1 MSNVIEI
8 RDLKKHFGSGEN
20 EALIFDGAEMTVEKG
35 SFVSLTGASGSGKS
49 TLLYL
54 IGGLDRDFTGDILI
68 GGKSI
73 VGMNDR
79 ELSELRSIK
88 LSYVFQFYNLVANL
102 TVEENI
108 LLPIELS
115 GRKAKDYKDKLGE
128 LLELTGLS
136 GKRKSYPS
144 QLSGG
149 QQQRCAVAR
158 AVLTEPEILL
168 ADEPTG
174 NLDKTSGEEVMKLF
188 KRLNEEKGITI
199 LQVTHSDECA
209 AYGDRIVKL
218 SEHRLIS
225 SGPGAAGSSPDGVTP
240 PSRTLSGRQR

>member
-1 MSNVIEI
+1 MYSTIEI
-8 RDLKKHFGSGEN
+8 KNLKKRFGSGEN
-20 EALIFDGAEMTVEKG
+20 ETLIFDGADLSIEKG

-54 IGGLDRDFTGDILI
+54 IGGLDRDFTGDIRI
-68 GGKSI
+68 SGQSI
-73 VGMNDR
+73 SGMDDKQ
-79 ELSELRSIK
+79 LSHMRSFK

-115 GRKAKDYKDKLGE
+115 GRKTKDYTAQ
-128 LLELTGLS
+128 LEEILRITGLTD
-136 GKRKSYPS
+136 KRKCYPA

-149 QQQRCAVAR
+149 QQQRCSIAR
-158 AVLTEPEILL
+158 AVLSEPEILL

-174 NLDKTSGEEVMKLF
+174 NLDRQSGEEIMNLF

-209 AYGDRIVKL
+209 AYGNKIVKL
-218 SEHRLIS
+218 CDHRLE
-225 SGPGAAGSSPDGVTP
+225 DVQ
-240 PSRTLSGRQR
+240 LM

>member
-1 MSNVIEI
+1 MKNVIEI
-8 RDLKKHFGSGEN
+8 KNLKKHFGSGEN
-20 EALIFDGAEMTVEKG
+20 EALIFDGADLNIEKG

-54 IGGLDRDFTGDILI
+54 IGGLDRDFTGDIRI
-68 GGKSI
+68 SGQSI
-73 VGMNDR
+73 TGMDDKQ
-79 ELSELRSIK
+79 LSELRSFRM
-88 LSYVFQFYNLVANL
+88 SYVFQFYNLVANL

-115 GRKAKDYKDKLGE
+115 GRKTRDYIPQLE
-128 LLELTGLS
+128 SLLELTGLTS
-136 GKRKSYPS
+136 KRKSYPS

-149 QQQRCAVAR
+149 QQQRCSIAR
-158 AVLTEPEILL
+158 AVLTEPQILL

-174 NLDKTSGEEVMKLF
+174 NLDKVSGEEIMKLF

-209 AYGDRIVKL
+209 AYGNRIVKL
-218 SEHRLIS
+218 HDHILE
-225 SGPGAAGSSPDGVTP
+225 DVV
-240 PSRTLSGRQR
+240 

>member
-1 MSNVIEI
+1 MYSVIEI
-8 RDLKKHFGSGEN
+8 SDLKKRFGSGEN
-20 EALIFDGAEMTVEKG
+20 EALIFDGADLSIERG

-54 IGGLDRDFTGDILI
+54 IGGLDRDFRGDIRI

-73 VGMNDR
+73 TGMSDKD
-79 ELSELRSIK
+79 LSDMRSFK

-115 GRKAKDYKDKLGE
+115 GRKTKDYKKQ
-128 LLELTGLS
+128 LEDILEITGLS
-136 GKRKSYPS
+136 SKRKSFPA

-149 QQQRCAVAR
+149 QQQRCSIAR
-158 AVLTEPEILL
+158 AVLSEPKILL

-174 NLDKTSGEEVMKLF
+174 NLDKNSGAEIMKLF

-218 SEHRLIS
+218 CDYRLEDI
-225 SGPGAAGSSPDGVTP
+225 V
-240 PSRTLSGRQR
+240 

>member
-8 RDLKKHFGSGEN
+8 KGLKKHFGTGEN
-20 EALIFDGAEMTVEKG
+20 EALIFDGANLAIEKG

-54 IGGLDRDFTGDILI
+54 IGGLDRDFEGEILI
-68 GGKSI
+68 GGKNISN
-73 VGMNDR
+73 MNDK
-79 ELSELRSIK
+79 ELSKIRSFG

-115 GRKAKDYKDKLGE
+115 GRSTKEYKSKLEE

-136 GKRKSYPS
+136 EKRKSYPS

-149 QQQRCAVAR
+149 QQQRCSIAR
-158 AVLTEPEILL
+158 AVLTEPELLL

-174 NLDKTSGEEVMKLF
+174 NLDKASGEEIMKLF

-209 AYGDRIVKL
+209 AYGSRIVRLADHKL
-218 SEHRLIS
+218 LD
-225 SGPGAAGSSPDGVTP
+225 A
-240 PSRTLSGRQR
+240 

>member
-1 MSNVIEI
+1 MNDGGTVMSNVIEI
-8 RDLKKHFGSGEN
+8 RDLKKRFGSGEN
-20 EALIFDGAEMTVEKG
+20 EALIYDGANLAIEKG

-54 IGGLDRDFTGDILI
+54 IGGLDRDFSGDIRI
-68 GGKSI
+68 GDKSI
-73 VGMNDR
+73 TGMSDR
-79 ELSELRSIK
+79 ELSEIRSFR

-115 GRKAKDYKDKLGE
+115 GRKTKEYARKLNE

-136 GKRKSYPS
+136 AKRNCYPS

-149 QQQRCAVAR
+149 QQQRCSIAR

-168 ADEPTG
+168 ADEATG
-174 NLDKTSGEEVMKLF
+174 NLDRSSGEEIMDLF

-199 LQVTHSDECA
+199 LQVTHSAECA
-209 AYGDRIVKL
+209 AYGNRIVRLTDHKL
-218 SEHRLIS
+218 VE
-225 SGPGAAGSSPDGVTP
+225 A
-240 PSRTLSGRQR
+240 

>member
-1 MSNVIEI
+1 MNSVIQI
-8 RDLKKHFGSGEN
+8 KNLKKHFGSGEN
-20 EALIFDGAEMTVEKG
+20 EALIFDGADLDIETG

-54 IGGLDRDFTGDILI
+54 LGGLDRDFTGDIRIL
-68 GGKSI
+68 GRSI
-73 VGMNDR
+73 NGMDDKQ
-79 ELSELRSIK
+79 LSNLRSFSM
-88 LSYVFQFYNLVANL
+88 SYVFQFYNLIANL

-115 GRKAKDYKDKLGE
+115 GRKTKDYKKQLDEILDI
-128 LLELTGLS
+128 TGLTA
-136 GKRKSYPS
+136 KRKSYPS

-149 QQQRCAVAR
+149 QQQRCSVAR
-158 AVLTEPEILL
+158 AVLCEPEILL
-168 ADEPTG
+168 ADEATG
-174 NLDKTSGEEVMKLF
+174 NLDKNSGEEIMKLF

-218 SEHRLIS
+218 CDHRLEE
-225 SGPGAAGSSPDGVTP
+225 VE
-240 PSRTLSGRQR
+240 QM

>member
-1 MSNVIEI
+1 MKNVIEI
-8 RDLKKHFGSGEN
+8 TDLKKRFGSGGN
-20 EALIFDGAEMTVEKG
+20 EALIFDGADLTIENG

-54 IGGLDRDFTGDILI
+54 IGGLDRDFRGDIRI
-68 GGKSI
+68 SGRSI
-73 VGMNDR
+73 SGMDHR
-79 ELSELRSIK
+79 ELSDLRSFK

-115 GRKAKDYKDKLGE
+115 GRKVKDHRRKLDE

-136 GKRKSYPS
+136 SKRKSYPS

-149 QQQRCAVAR
+149 QQQRCSIAR
-158 AVLTEPEILL
+158 AVLSEPEILL

-174 NLDKTSGEEVMKLF
+174 NLDQASGREIMELF
-188 KRLNEEKGITI
+188 KHLNEEKGITI
-199 LQVTHSDECA
+199 LQVTHSPECA
-209 AYGDRIVKL
+209 AYGSRIVKL
-218 SEHRLIS
+218 ADHRLTE
-225 SGPGAAGSSPDGVTP
+225 A
-240 PSRTLSGRQR
+240 

>member
-1 MSNVIEI
+1 MSYVIEI
-8 RDLKKHFGSGEN
+8 SDLYKKFGSGEN
-20 EALIFDGAEMTVEKG
+20 EALIFDGASLQIEKG

-54 IGGLDRDFTGDILI
+54 IGGLDRDFTGSISI
-68 GGKSI
+68 GGKNIS
-73 VGMNDR
+73 GMNDKQ
-79 ELSELRSIK
+79 LSAIRSEQ

-115 GRKAKDYKDKLGE
+115 GRKVKDHRRKLDE

-136 GKRKSYPS
+136 SKRKSYPS

-149 QQQRCAVAR
+149 QQQRCSIAR
-158 AVLTEPEILL
+158 AVLSEPEILL

-174 NLDKTSGEEVMKLF
+174 NLDQASGREIMELF

-199 LQVTHSDECA
+199 LQVTHSPECA
-209 AYGDRIVKL
+209 AYGSRIVKL
-218 SEHRLIS
+218 ADHRLTE
-225 SGPGAAGSSPDGVTP
+225 A
-240 PSRTLSGRQR
+240 

>member
-1 MSNVIEI
+1 MNNVIEI
-8 RDLKKHFGSGEN
+8 KNLKKHFGSGEN
-20 EALIFDGAEMTVEKG
+20 EALIFDGADLNIEKG

-54 IGGLDRDFTGDILI
+54 LGGLDRDFTGDIRI
-68 GGKSI
+68 SGRSI
-73 VGMNDR
+73 TGMDDKQ
-79 ELSELRSIK
+79 LSNLRSFTM
-88 LSYVFQFYNLVANL
+88 SYVFQFYNLVANL

-115 GRKAKDYKDKLGE
+115 GRKTKDFQKQLND
-128 LLELTGLS
+128 LLEITGLTQ
-136 GKRKSYPS
+136 KRKCYPT

-149 QQQRCAVAR
+149 QQQRCSIAR

-174 NLDKTSGEEVMKLF
+174 NLDKQSGEEIMKLF
-188 KRLNEEKGITI
+188 KRLNEGKGITI

-209 AYGDRIVKL
+209 AYGSRIVKL
-218 SEHRLIS
+218 SDHLLED
-225 SGPGAAGSSPDGVTP
+225 A
-240 PSRTLSGRQR
+240 

>member
-1 MSNVIEI
+1 MSKVIEI

-20 EALIFDGAEMTVEKG
+20 EALIFDGAELTVEKG

-54 IGGLDRDFTGDILI
+54 IGGLDRDFSGDILI

-73 VGMNDR
+73 AGMTDR
-79 ELSELRSIK
+79 ELSELRSFK

-115 GRKAKDYKDKLGE
+115 GRKVKNCRDKLVE

-136 GKRKSYPS
+136 EKRKSYPS

-149 QQQRCAVAR
+149 QQQRCSVAR

-174 NLDKTSGEEVMKLF
+174 NLDKASGEEVMNLF
-188 KRLNEEKGITI
+188 GRLNEEKGITI
-199 LQVTHSDECA
+199 LQVTHSEACA
-209 AYGDRIVKL
+209 AYGNRIV
-218 SEHRLIS
+218 
-225 SGPGAAGSSPDGVTP
+225 
-240 PSRTLSGRQR
+240 TLSDHKLTDR

>member
-1 MSNVIEI
+1 MNNPVIEVKN
-8 RDLKKHFGSGEN
+8 LKKRFGSGEN
-20 EALIFDGAEMTVEKG
+20 EALIFDGADLTIEKG

-54 IGGLDRDFTGDILI
+54 VGGLDRDFTGDIRI

-73 VGMNDR
+73 IGMNDK
-79 ELSELRSIK
+79 ELSDIRSLK

-115 GRKAKDYKDKLGE
+115 GRKVKDYRQRLEE

-136 GKRKSYPS
+136 KKRKNYPS

-149 QQQRCAVAR
+149 QQQRCSIAR
-158 AVLTEPEILL
+158 AVLTDPEILL
-168 ADEPTG
+168 ADEATG
-174 NLDKTSGEEVMKLF
+174 NLDRVSGEEIMNLF
-188 KRLNEEKGITI
+188 KRLNEEKGLTI

-209 AYGDRIVKL
+209 AYGNKIVRLTDRKL
-218 SEHRLIS
+218 
-225 SGPGAAGSSPDGVTP
+225 VTIQ
-240 PSRTLSGRQR
+240 G

>member
-1 MSNVIEI
+1 MYSTIEI
-8 RDLKKHFGSGEN
+8 KNLKKRFGSGEN
-20 EALIFDGAEMTVEKG
+20 EALIFDGADLSIEKG

-54 IGGLDRDFTGDILI
+54 IGGLDRDFTGDIRI
-68 GGKSI
+68 SGQSI
-73 VGMNDR
+73 SGMDDKQ
-79 ELSELRSIK
+79 LSHMRSFK

-115 GRKAKDYKDKLGE
+115 GRKTKDYTAQ
-128 LLELTGLS
+128 LEEILRITGLTG
-136 GKRKSYPS
+136 KRNCYPA

-149 QQQRCAVAR
+149 QQQRCSIAR
-158 AVLTEPEILL
+158 AVLSEPEILL

-174 NLDKTSGEEVMKLF
+174 NLDRQSGEEIMNLF

-209 AYGDRIVKL
+209 AYGNKIVKL
-218 SEHRLIS
+218 CDHRLE
-225 SGPGAAGSSPDGVTP
+225 DVQ
-240 PSRTLSGRQR
+240 LM

>member
-1 MSNVIEI
+1 MEESIMTSVIEI
-8 RDLKKHFGSGEN
+8 KNLKKHFGSGEN
-20 EALIFDGAEMTVEKG
+20 EALIFNGADLEIEKG

-54 IGGLDRDFTGDILI
+54 IGGLDRDFTGDIRI
-68 GGKSI
+68 GGQSI
-73 VGMNDR
+73 SSMDDKQ
-79 ELSELRSIK
+79 LSNLRSFK
-88 LSYVFQFYNLVANL
+88 MSYVFQFYNLVANL

-115 GRKAKDYKDKLGE
+115 GRKTKDYKKQLDE
-128 LLELTGLS
+128 ILEITGLTQ
-136 GKRKSYPS
+136 KRNSYPA

-149 QQQRCAVAR
+149 QQQRCAIAR

-174 NLDKTSGEEVMKLF
+174 NLDKASGQEVMNLF
-188 KRLNEEKGITI
+188 KRLNEEKGLTI

-209 AYGDRIVKL
+209 AYGNRIVKL
-218 SEHRLIS
+218 TDHLLEDVR
-225 SGPGAAGSSPDGVTP
+225 
-240 PSRTLSGRQR
+240 

>member
-1 MSNVIEI
+1 MSDVIDI
-8 RDLKKHFGSGEN
+8 KGLKKSFGSGGN
-20 EALIFDGAEMTVEKG
+20 EALIFDGADLAIEKG

-54 IGGLDRDFTGDILI
+54 IGGLDRDFEGDILI
-68 GGKSI
+68 NGRSI
-73 VGMNDR
+73 RGMSDR
-79 ELSELRSIK
+79 QLSEIRSFK
-88 LSYVFQFYNLVANL
+88 LSYVFQFYNLAANL

-115 GRKAKDYKDKLGE
+115 GRKVRDYKQSLDS
-128 LLELTGLS
+128 LLELTGLAD
-136 GKRKSYPS
+136 KRRSYPS

-149 QQQRCAVAR
+149 QQQRCSIAR

-174 NLDKTSGEEVMKLF
+174 NLDKASGEEIMKLF
-188 KRLNEEKGITI
+188 KRLNEEKGLTV

-209 AYGDRIVKL
+209 AYGSRIV
-218 SEHRLIS
+218 RLEDRRLTD
-225 SGPGAAGSSPDGVTP
+225 A
-240 PSRTLSGRQR
+240 Q

>member
-8 RDLKKHFGSGEN
+8 VDLKKHFGSGEN
-20 EALIFDGAEMTVEKG
+20 EALIYDGAILNIEKG
-35 SFVSLTGASGSGKS
+35 SFVSLTGPSGSGKS

-54 IGGLDRDFTGDILI
+54 IGGLDRDFSGDIRI
-68 GGKSI
+68 GGRSI
-73 VGMNDR
+73 TGMNDS
-79 ELSELRSIK
+79 ELSEIRSFM

-115 GRKAKDYKDKLGE
+115 GRKTKAYKDKLEE
-128 LLELTGLS
+128 LLELTGLTA
-136 GKRKSYPS
+136 KRKCYPS

-149 QQQRCAVAR
+149 QQQRCSIAR

-168 ADEPTG
+168 ADEATG
-174 NLDKTSGEEVMKLF
+174 NLDKSSGDEIMKLF

-199 LQVTHSDECA
+199 LQVTHSPECA
-209 AYGDRIVKL
+209 AYGNRIV
-218 SEHRLIS
+218 
-225 SGPGAAGSSPDGVTP
+225 
-240 PSRTLSGRQR
+240 TLSDHKLIEA

>member
-8 RDLKKHFGSGEN
+8 KGLKKHFGTGEN
-20 EALIFDGAEMTVEKG
+20 EALIFDGADLAIEKG

-54 IGGLDRDFTGDILI
+54 IGGLDRDYEGEILI
-68 GGKSI
+68 GGKNISN
-73 VGMNDR
+73 MNDK
-79 ELSELRSIK
+79 ELSKIRSFE

-115 GRKAKDYKDKLGE
+115 GRSTKEYKPKLEE

-136 GKRKSYPS
+136 EKRKCYPS

-149 QQQRCAVAR
+149 QQQRCSIAR
-158 AVLTEPEILL
+158 AVLTEPELLL

-174 NLDKTSGEEVMKLF
+174 NLDKASGEEIMKLF

-209 AYGDRIVKL
+209 AYGSRIVRLADHKL
-218 SEHRLIS
+218 LD
-225 SGPGAAGSSPDGVTP
+225 A
-240 PSRTLSGRQR
+240 

>member
-1 MSNVIEI
+1 MNNVIEI
-8 RDLKKHFGSGEN
+8 SDLKKRFGFGEN
-20 EALIFDGAEMTVEKG
+20 EALIFDGAALSIEKG

-54 IGGLDRDFTGDILI
+54 IGGLDRDFTGDIRI

-73 VGMNDR
+73 TGMNDSQ
-79 ELSELRSIK
+79 LSEMRSFK
-88 LSYVFQFYNLVANL
+88 LAYVFQFYNLVANL

-115 GRKAKDYKDKLGE
+115 GRKVKDYKQKLDE

-136 GKRKSYPS
+136 SKRCSYPS

-149 QQQRCAVAR
+149 QQQRCAIAR

-174 NLDKTSGEEVMKLF
+174 NLDKASGEEVMKLF
-188 KRLNEEKGITI
+188 RELNEKKGITI
-199 LQVTHSDECA
+199 LQVTHSEECA
-209 AYGDRIVKL
+209 AYGNRIVKL
-218 SEHRLIS
+218 FDHRLED
-225 SGPGAAGSSPDGVTP
+225 A
-240 PSRTLSGRQR
+240 Q

>member
-8 RDLKKHFGSGEN
+8 VDLKKHFGSGEN
-20 EALIFDGAEMTVEKG
+20 EALIYDGANLNIEKG
-35 SFVSLTGASGSGKS
+35 SFVSLTGPSGSGKS

-54 IGGLDRDFTGDILI
+54 IGGLDRDFSGDIRI
-68 GGKSI
+68 GGRSI
-73 VGMNDR
+73 TGMNDS
-79 ELSELRSIK
+79 ELSEIRSFM

-115 GRKAKDYKDKLGE
+115 GRKTKAYKDKLEE
-128 LLELTGLS
+128 LLELTGLTA
-136 GKRKSYPS
+136 KRNNYPS

-149 QQQRCAVAR
+149 QQQRCSIAR

-168 ADEPTG
+168 ADEATG
-174 NLDKTSGEEVMKLF
+174 NLDKSSGDEIMKLF

-199 LQVTHSDECA
+199 LQVTHSPECA
-209 AYGDRIVKL
+209 AYGSRIVRLSDHKL
-218 SEHRLIS
+218 VE
-225 SGPGAAGSSPDGVTP
+225 A
-240 PSRTLSGRQR
+240 

>member
-1 MSNVIEI
+1 MNSVIQI
-8 RDLKKHFGSGEN
+8 KNLKKHFGSGEN
-20 EALIFDGAEMTVEKG
+20 EALIFDGADLDIEKG

-54 IGGLDRDFTGDILI
+54 LGGLDRDFTGDIRIL
-68 GGKSI
+68 GRSI
-73 VGMNDR
+73 NGLDDKQ
-79 ELSELRSIK
+79 LSNLRSFSM
-88 LSYVFQFYNLVANL
+88 SYVFQFYNLIANL

-115 GRKAKDYKDKLGE
+115 GRKTKDYKKQLDEILDI
-128 LLELTGLS
+128 TGLTA
-136 GKRKSYPS
+136 KRKSYPS

-149 QQQRCAVAR
+149 QQQRCSVAR
-158 AVLTEPEILL
+158 AVLCEPEILL
-168 ADEPTG
+168 ADEATG
-174 NLDKTSGEEVMKLF
+174 NLDKNSGEEIMKLF

-218 SEHRLIS
+218 CDHRLEE
-225 SGPGAAGSSPDGVTP
+225 VE
-240 PSRTLSGRQR
+240 QM